1 MAYKEW
7 KFPFGLKTKREILDA
22 EQTQQPI
29 TFDQRDLDRARQI
42 LEKGRYASRASAA
55 VSTMVGV
62 KVKRAD
68 TILQNDKQRHLSLAT
83 FEEGSNRAPLAQPSA
98 VDQLLATRTPVAPKV
113 PPPVPARL
121 MPPSAVRK
129 LEEEKEAERAPIM
142 LKGFI
147 RLQAVVRGRK
157 ARAEYRTLGNLYF
170 HFSCSCPF
178 ITLPYAAPPPPQ
190 PNSIS

>member
-83 FEEGSNRAPLAQPSA
+83 FEEGNNRAPLAQPSA
-98 VDQLLATRTPVAPKV
+98 VDQLLSTRTPAAPKI

-121 MPPSAVRK
+121 MPPSAVKK
-129 LEEEKEAERAPIM
+129 LEEEKEAERAVIM

-157 ARAEYRTLGNLYF
+157 ARAEYRTLGKDRK
-170 HFSCSCPF
+170 SVV
-178 ITLPYAAPPPPQ
+178 
-190 PNSIS
+190 